1 MEKRTSH
8 TVTAKIP
15 GVLNERL
22 ENLTHTLD
30 RKKGYLIRRAIAE
43 YLDDNEDYVVA
54 LHRLETKGKVFS
66 LEEIERDCG
75 LDV

>member
-15 GVLNERL
+15 GVLNKRL
-22 ENLTHTLD
+22 ESLTHTLD
-30 RKKGYLIRRAIAE
+30 RKKGYLIRKAIAE
-43 YLDDNEDYVVA
+43 YLDDNEDYLVA
-54 LHRLETKGKVFS
+54 LHRLETKGEVFS
-66 LEEIERDCG
+66 LEEIEKNCG